1 MASMSGK
8 LWFHSEVQNVHLLF
22 ESFTLDSP
30 LHLGLGYL
38 LVVAICWAERAITYW
53 LDGATYKG
61 KKLWPQ
67 ILLKTTLYGIVMTLR
82 LLYMLI
88 CMYFNTGLFITII
101 FALTSGQLVFEFKKS
116 SKVSNLSGGAGYKDR
131 RNDYGYATRPEEETQ
146 HLFVPQDEYELAHD
160 MQQTRVA

>member
-22 ESFTLDSP
+22 ESFALDTP
-30 LHLGLGYL
+30 LKLGLGYL
-38 LVVAICWAERAITYW
+38 LIVAICWTERGITYW
-53 LDGATYKG
+53 LENCMTYKG
-61 KKLWPQ
+61 VKLWPQ
-67 ILLKTTLYGIVMTLR
+67 IISRTILYGIAMSLR

-101 FALTSGQLVFEFKKS
+101 FALTSGQLVLEFKKS
-116 SKVSNLSGGAGYKDR
+116 RGDAGYKGR
-131 RNDYGYATRPEEETQ
+131 RNDYAYATRPEEETQ

-160 MQQTRVA
+160 MQQTRV